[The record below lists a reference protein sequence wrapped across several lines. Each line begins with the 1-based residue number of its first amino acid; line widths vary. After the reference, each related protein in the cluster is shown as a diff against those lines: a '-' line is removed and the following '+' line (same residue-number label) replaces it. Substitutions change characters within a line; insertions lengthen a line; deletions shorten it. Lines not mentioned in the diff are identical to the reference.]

1 MNTIEQ
7 VLTKYNKPLFIL
19 LFVLC
24 LMPFISPAIALFL
37 GLALGMTAGQPFP
50 KFSKKTS
57 KYLLQFSVVGLG

>member
-1 MNTIEQ
+1 MNAIEQ

-37 GLALGMTAGQPFP
+37 GLALGQPDNP
-50 KFSKKTS
+50 SRN
-57 KYLLQFSVVGLG
+57 SVRKRLNIYCSSL